1 MGNGKGRG
9 GQSMPTPLPPPL
21 GAPPPPPLLSQMST
35 GSNAPAE
42 STLTGAATELL
53 QAGGHNNSVT
63 ERSSNSVKLGL
74 MRTPACAALAGA
86 ELYQT
91 FLKAR
96 GPPPSSR
103 SLRGPSRLPNST
115 LGALHMSD
123 VFEMRPWEA
132 RVAAASPARAS
143 EIIARVEARIR
154 QTADALGL
162 GELVAP
168 PLFAR
173 VEALLA
179 TRRPASRAPLAM
191 AIEPAGTEATPT
203 KG

>member
-1 MGNGKGRG
+1 
-9 GQSMPTPLPPPL
+9 MPTPLPPPL

-42 STLTGAATELL
+42 STLNGAATELL

-96 GPPPSSR
+96 GPPPSR
-103 SLRGPSRLPNST
+103 SLRGPSRPPNST
-115 LGALHMSD
+115 FAALHMAD
-123 VFEMRPWEA
+123 VLELRPWEA

-143 EIIARVEARIR
+143 EIIERVEARVQ
-154 QTADALGL
+154 QTAEALGL
-162 GELVAP
+162 GGRIAP
-168 PLFAR
+168 PLLAR
-173 VEALLA
+173 VQALLA
-179 TRRPASRAPLAM
+179 TRPPASRAPVAV
-191 AIEPAGTEATPT
+191 AVEPAGTEATPI